1 MSKIKISCPVSKR
14 NGVNNGFNTHYQL
27 DTKLSLTA
35 MESFRDCVLVTL
47 WQII

>member
-14 NGVNNGFNTHYQL
+14 NGVNNGLSTHYQL

-35 MESFRDCVLVTL
+35 MDVHRGGS
-47 WQII
+47 